1 MEKAIRSVTVDLD
14 KAPSERWVHVIK
26 ECHED
31 IREFGKN
38 MNSILSQQFSP
49 LFSKMW
55 KKLHFVARVA
65 RFPKEYAEEIDGIA
79 LAVKDCNL
87 TKDDI
92 ILLNVALDYMSRC
105 TSAIV
110 SCKEGL
116 HHFRTLDWDLPELNK
131 LLIKVFFVR
140 GGKILYEGY
149 TFVGMVGLLTGMRPG
164 AFAISF
170 NFRKSRKRN
179 WSLPSF
185 SNYAGILFRQ
195 TLEKRRHFADA
206 CVQLH
211 CTKMNGSG
219 YIILSGTHH
228 GEGLVIIKGPDARIV
243 TLQGLCLVQTNHDPG
258 ITRVD
263 PSWAGDDEILL
274 STIDRQLQIL
284 NYIDSL
290 PCLPSVAEM
299 CKLMKKA
306 PIHNQSTLFL
316 TAMSAFTGISI
327 ESSDHRI
334 PRSSLKVHSRL
345 SLGGA
350 SGKHVT

>member
-1 MEKAIRSVTVDLD
+1 MEKAIRHVTVDLD
-14 KAPSERWVHVIK
+14 KAPSARWLNVIE
-26 ECHED
+26 ECRED
-31 IREFGKN
+31 LREFGTN
-38 MNSILSQQFSP
+38 LNRILSHQFSP
-49 LFSKMW
+49 LFSRMW
-55 KKLHFVARVA
+55 KKLHFIARVA

-105 TSAIV
+105 TSAVV

-164 AFAISF
+164 AFALSF

-179 WSLPSF
+179 WTLPTF
-185 SNYAGILFRQ
+185 SNYAGIVFRQ
-195 TLEKRRHFADA
+195 TLEQRRHFSDA
-206 CVQLH
+206 MVHLH

-228 GEGLVIIKGPDARIV
+228 GEGAVIIKGPDARIV
-243 TLQGLCLVQTNHDPG
+243 TLQGWYLVQTNHDPG

-263 PSWAGDDEILL
+263 PIWAGDDIILL
-274 STIDRQLQIL
+274 STIDRQLQIID
-284 NYIDSL
+284 YIDSH
-290 PCLPSVAEM
+290 PYLPSVDEM
-299 CKLMKKA
+299 CNLMKKA
-306 PIHNQSTLFL
+306 PIHNQFTLFI
-316 TAMSAFTGISI
+316 TVMSAFTGTSVGLMK
-327 ESSDHRI
+327 DH
-334 PRSSLKVHSRL
+334 
-345 SLGGA
+345 
-350 SGKHVT
+350 HVT